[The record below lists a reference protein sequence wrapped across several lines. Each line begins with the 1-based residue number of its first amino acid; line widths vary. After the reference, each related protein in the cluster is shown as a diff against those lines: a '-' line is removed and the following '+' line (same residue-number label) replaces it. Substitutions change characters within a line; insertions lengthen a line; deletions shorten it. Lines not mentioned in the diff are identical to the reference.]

1 MPNTRKKIL
10 FVSRWYP
17 DRHDPMPGLFVRRH
31 AEAVNLFADVT
42 VLYVTADATLPSG
55 KVIRDESI
63 QGGIRE
69 VRIYFGKSSIGLVNA
84 WRYLK
89 HYLHAVKFLEAPDL
103 VHVHV
108 LSRTAIP
115 ALWLKYTRNTPYL
128 VTEHWSRYLPQN
140 VAKGAYRGWLR
151 KRFTKLVVKNAK
163 CITTVTKNLAN
174 AMQSLGLKNKYVVTP
189 NVADCGLFHL
199 EEKTTQ
205 KDFDFVH
212 VSCFDEPAKN
222 IKGIVDAFAEY
233 VRLGLKGSLTI
244 IGDGPDYK
252 SVFSYAEATK
262 LIGSR
267 ISFTGLMEGEQ
278 LASRMREADALVM
291 FSNYENLPCT
301 IVESLCCGVPVIST
315 DVGGIAE
322 YVNKENGIL
331 IPPRNITELVNAMRN
346 MATGIYASKKQEI
359 ANYGSQHFSMES
371 ISQNFKQHY
380 RL

>member
-1 MPNTRKKIL
+1 M

-42 VLYVTADATLPSG
+42 VLYVTADSTLKSG
-55 KVIRDESI
+55 KVIREESI
-63 QGGIRE
+63 IGGIRE
-69 VRIYFGKSSIGLVNA
+69 LRIYFGKSSIGPINA

-89 HYLHAVKFLEAPDL
+89 FYLQAIESLDAPDL

-128 VTEHWSRYLPQN
+128 ITEHWSRYLPQN

-151 KRFTKLVVKNAK
+151 KWFTKLAVSKAK
-163 CITTVTKNLAN
+163 CITTVTKNLSN
-174 AMQSLGLKNKYVVTP
+174 AMQSLGLKNKYVTTP
-189 NVADCGLFHL
+189 NVADCALFHP
-199 EEKTTQ
+199 EANSIQ
-205 KDFDFVH
+205 HDFDFIH

-222 IKGIVDAFAEY
+222 IKGIVDAFVQY
-233 VRLGLKGSLTI
+233 VNLGLNGNLTI

-252 SVFSYAEATK
+252 SVFAYADGTG
-262 LIGSR
+262 LVGDR
-267 ISFTGLMEGEQ
+267 ILFTGLMEGEQ
-278 LASRMREADALVM
+278 LASRMRKADALVM

-322 YVNKENGIL
+322 FVNNQNGVL
-331 IPPRNITELVNAMRN
+331 IQSQNVTDLVNAMKQV
-346 MATGIYASKKQEI
+346 ASGFFAGKKQEI
-359 ANYGSQHFSMES
+359 AAYGSQHFSMES
-371 ISQNFKQHY
+371 ISHIFKQLY
-380 RL
+380 GL